1 MKNVNPK
8 ISIIMTIYNH
18 EKFLKKSIQSIINQ
32 SFRNWELVAVDNGSN
47 DNSRKIL
54 NSINDKRLKIL
65 SKKTSEEQTVSIL
78 A

>member
-1 MKNVNPK
+1 MSTPK

-47 DNSRKIL
+47 DNSRK
-54 NSINDKRLKIL
+54 NFKFY
-65 SKKTSEEQTVSIL
+65 
-78 A
+78 